1 MTVEEVF
8 SEIVSHMIEGLM
20 VHSQMTDYFGFLGLK
35 GYQECHKYHY
45 LEESLNY
52 KKIGK
57 YFLEHFNKIPMEKA
71 IPNPQVVP
79 SNWYQY
85 TRQDV
90 SNETKKNSIQTGIE
104 KWVKWEKDTKKL
116 YERLYKEL
124 CTIGEQAA
132 AAELKKYIID
142 VDYELAEAYQIHIE
156 LVTIDYNLSDII
168 MEQDT
173 IFKKYCKKIKETELC

>member
-1 MTVEEVF
+1 MTIDEIF

-35 GYQECHKYHY
+35 GYQKCHKYHY

-57 YFLEHFNKIPMEKA
+57 YFLEHFDKIPIEKS
-71 IPNPQVVP
+71 IPNPQIVP
-79 SNWYQY
+79 SAWYQH

-90 SNETKKNSIQTGIE
+90 SNETKKDSIQAGII
-104 KWVKWEKDTKKL
+104 KWVNWEKGTKKL

-124 CTIGEQAA
+124 CSIGEQAA
-132 AAELKKYIID
+132 AAELEKYIID
-142 VDYELAEAYQIHIE
+142 VDNELAEATQLHIE
-156 LVTIDYNLSDII
+156 LSTIDYDLSDIV
-168 MEQDT
+168 MEQET
-173 IFKKYCKKIKETELC
+173 ILKKYCKKIKEIELC